1 MTQRCHRRYAA
12 LAGGI
17 LVVAIALTLATR
29 SGSANAPAAEPPP
42 VLAVRTV
49 LATEASWPQGVPAVG
64 SIAAW
69 QEVVIG
75 AELGGQRLAQLLVD
89 VGDPVRRGDLLAVL
103 GSGTL
108 QAELEASRAAL
119 REAEALA
126 LEAGRAAERARS
138 LQGTEVL
145 SAQAIDEAIAASEAA
160 QARLA
165 SARARLRADELR
177 LSWTRIHSPDDGVI
191 SARAAVEGALVQ
203 AGDELLRLQRQ
214 GRLEWHAELPAAD
227 LARIAPGMAV
237 RVDIDGEASIEGRV
251 RRVSPQV
258 DPAKRS
264 GVVFVELGANPLAR
278 AGMFARGEIQ
288 AGERNVLTLP
298 ESALLLRDGFAYVFR
313 VEGDMV
319 RQQKVEPGA
328 RRGGR
333 VEVRAGLDA
342 ATPVVES
349 GVAFLADGVA
359 VRVVPSPSASSS

>member
-1 MTQRCHRRYAA
+1 MTQRSHRRYAA

-160 QARLA
+160 PVLDPHPFAGRRRDQCACGSRRRPGA
-165 SARARLRADELR
+165 GRRRTAAVTAAGSARMACRTAC
-177 LSWTRIHSPDDGVI
+177 G
-191 SARAAVEGALVQ
+191 G
-203 AGDELLRLQRQ
+203 
-214 GRLEWHAELPAAD
+214 
-227 LARIAPGMAV
+227 PGE
-237 RVDIDGEASIEGRV
+237 D
-251 RRVSPQV
+251 
-258 DPAKRS
+258 
-264 GVVFVELGANPLAR
+264 R
-278 AGMFARGEIQ
+278 AGHGG
-288 AGERNVLTLP
+288 AGRY
-298 ESALLLRDGFAYVFR
+298 RW
-313 VEGDMV
+313 
-319 RQQKVEPGA
+319 
-328 RRGGR
+328 
-333 VEVRAGLDA
+333 
-342 ATPVVES
+342 
-349 GVAFLADGVA
+349 
-359 VRVVPSPSASSS
+359 